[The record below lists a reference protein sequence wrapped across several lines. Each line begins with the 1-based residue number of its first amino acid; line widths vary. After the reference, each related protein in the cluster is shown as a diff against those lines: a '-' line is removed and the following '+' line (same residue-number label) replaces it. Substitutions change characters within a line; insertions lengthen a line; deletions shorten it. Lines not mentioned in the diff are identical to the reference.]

1 MLFETPADTYN
12 AYLKF
17 LKKKEYRKAYRCLE
31 KMLHAFPDDVEL
43 LEDIVELC
51 LTSWDKP
58 AIGKPWLA
66 KLAKIREFWL
76 DYILLCRVEAELENI
91 GKAKEYLKRAE
102 ELQKKQPLLKS
113 KRASKII
120 FEELE
125 GFIKFKEWNLLAKI
139 PHHSPLPRTSAKAM
153 GKEGRRGITEGIGG
167 FESGVRSKKKERKQ
181 TQKPKTRVVGSESG
195 AQAEKK
201 PVWKEEKPVIRIPSY
216 SIPIK
221 IEPFSEKLFT
231 PISESNKSN
240 LQETLMLIDYAYLS
254 IQSGF
259 DELLCLNAI
268 TDVEKY
274 WYQIETA
281 RKVLKHFRGR
291 ALLCD
296 EVGLGKT
303 IEAGML
309 MKEYIMRGMVRNVLI
324 LTPASL
330 VSQWREEIQA
340 KFGMEFMTTDDLEFM
355 NDPVNFWK
363 QRFIIASINT
373 AKSSKNMPLVTEQFY
388 DLVIV
393 DEAHH
398 LRNRTTLSW
407 KLVNQI
413 KKKFIFLLT
422 ATPVQNNLIELFNL
436 ITLLKPGQFK
446 TEKQFK
452 EEYIQKGNLKSTANK
467 EKLRELLR
475 DVMIRNT
482 RSAIDLKLPKRFA
495 VTMRL
500 EPTDIE
506 KEIYTGISEYLKRH
520 NLKKPLINLLLR
532 EAGSSPFAL
541 KSTLLNLNNPPSPP
555 FNKPRT
561 SAKVLGKG
569 GQVGVIKGG
578 NGELGNILET
588 IDSLEDIC
596 KGKALIEIL
605 MKNPAEKK
613 IIFTQYVK
621 TMDYIT
627 DLLRRHEIPHVTFR
641 GDMTLREKNSAISS
655 FKNEAPVIV
664 STESGGEG
672 RNLQFCNTII
682 NFDLPWNPMRIEQR
696 IGRLHRIGQTRDVFI
711 FNLSIKE
718 TIEDYIIEILD
729 SKINMFEM
737 VIGEIEP
744 ILGHMGEDV
753 DFEDIIMDI
762 WLKSSDKEG
771 LYSGFEQLGNE
782 LLNAK
787 QKYLNAKAMDN
798 EILGEDYET

>member
-17 LKKKEYRKAYRCLE
+17 LKKKEYRKAYRCLD
-31 KMLHAFPDDVEL
+31 KMLNEFPDDTEL
-43 LEDIVELC
+43 LGDIIDLC
-51 LTSWDKP
+51 LFSWNKP
-58 AIGKPWLA
+58 EMGKPWLL
-66 KLAKIREFWL
+66 KLIKLREFWL
-76 DYILLCRVEAELENI
+76 DYILLGRVEAELENI
-91 GKAKEYLKRAE
+91 AKAKTYLKRAK
-102 ELQKKQPLLKS
+102 ELRKTQSWIKGKGEPKKIL
-113 KRASKII
+113 AD
-120 FEELE
+120 LE
-125 GFIKFKEWNLLAKI
+125 GFIKFKEWNLLAKAEVQRPI
-139 PHHSPLPRTSAKAM
+139 E
-153 GKEGRRGITEGIGG
+153 KEVSDRKSGFSREDRESQDKQKLKIEAGG
-167 FESGVRSKKKERKQ
+167 KKE
-181 TQKPKTRVVGSESG
+181 TIQKEEIKNRT
-195 AQAEKK
+195 
-201 PVWKEEKPVIRIPSY
+201 EKPVIQIPSY

-221 IEPFSEKLFT
+221 TEPFSEKLFT
-231 PISESNKSN
+231 PISESNRSN

-254 IQSGF
+254 IQGGF

-340 KFGMEFMTTDDLEFM
+340 KFGMEFMTTDDPEFM

-363 QRFIIASINT
+363 QRFIIASLNT

-452 EEYIQKGNLKSTANK
+452 EEYIQKGNLKATANK

-555 FNKPRT
+555 VNKVGTTRNR
-561 SAKVLGKG
+561 G

-578 NGELGNILET
+578 NGELGDILET

-605 MKNPAEKK
+605 MKNPDEKK
-613 IIFTQYVK
+613 IVFTQYVK

-655 FKNEAPVIV
+655 FKNAAPVIV

>member
-31 KMLHAFPDDVEL
+31 KMLHQFPDDVEL
-43 LEDIVELC
+43 LDDIVELC

-58 AIGKPWLA
+58 EIGKPWLA
-66 KLAKIREFWL
+66 KLAKLREFWL
-76 DYILLCRVEAELENI
+76 DYMMLSRVEAELENI
-91 GKAKEYLKRAE
+91 AKAKEYLKKAK
-102 ELQKKQPLLKS
+102 ELRKNQPLLRS
-113 KRASKII
+113 KQAPKII

-139 PHHSPLPRTSAKAM
+139 PHHPSLKSPHPPFTK
-153 GKEGRRGITEGIGG
+153 GGQGGITERIGG
-167 FESGVRSKKKERKQ
+167 FESGVRSEKKEKQQIRESKDGVMKEEKKER
-181 TQKPKTRVVGSESG
+181 
-195 AQAEKK
+195 
-201 PVWKEEKPVIRIPSY
+201 EEKSILQIPSY

-221 IEPFSEKLFT
+221 IEPFSEKLYA
-231 PISESNKSN
+231 PISESSRSN
-240 LQETLMLIDYAYLS
+240 LHETLMLIDYAYLS
-254 IQSGF
+254 IQGGF

-330 VSQWREEIQA
+330 VSQWREEIQS
-340 KFGMEFMTTDDLEFM
+340 KFGMEFITTDDLEFM

-388 DLVIV
+388 DLIIV

-452 EEYIQKGNLKSTANK
+452 EEYIRKGNLKSTADR
-467 EKLRELLR
+467 EKLRNLLR

-495 VTMRL
+495 VTARL

-532 EAGSSPFAL
+532 EAGSSPYAL
-541 KSTLLNLNNPPSPP
+541 KSTLLNLHTDQDIH
-555 FNKPRT
+555 K
-561 SAKVLGKG
+561 
-569 GQVGVIKGG
+569 
-578 NGELGNILET
+578 NGLGNILEA

-605 MKNPAEKK
+605 MKNPDEKK
-613 IIFTQYVK
+613 IIFTHFVRS
-621 TMDYIT
+621 MDYIT
-627 DLLRRHEIPHVTFR
+627 DLLWRHEIPHVTFR
-641 GDMTLREKNSAISS
+641 GDMTLKEKNSAISN
-655 FKNEAPVIV
+655 FKNEVPVIV

-711 FNLSIKE
+711 FNLSIRE

-787 QKYLNAKAMDN
+787 QKYLNTKAMDN